1 MTELWTPMAFTA
13 KEAEN
18 HGGHYVAAIGKLK
31 PGVTLDQAST
41 EMSTIAGRLAAQFP
55 EANTGWNV
63 NHTVARV
70 LGQNHQTCLA
80 RPPRC
85 SRLCPVD
92 CLRQRRESVAG
103 ACCWEAAEEIATR
116 TALGAGRWRIIRQ
129 LLTESMLLSL
139 AGGAV
144 GLLLAKWGT
153 DLLLTLARRIYRA

>member
-63 NHTVARV
+63 K
-70 LGQNHQTCLA
+70 
-80 RPPRC
+80 
-85 SRLCPVD
+85 
-92 CLRQRRESVAG
+92 
-103 ACCWEAAEEIATR
+103 
-116 TALGAGRWRIIRQ
+116 IIP
-129 LLTESMLLSL
+129 LLSTRSEPSNL
-139 AGGAV
+139 PCSSSS
-144 GLLLAKWGT
+144 LQSPLSC
-153 DLLLTLARRIYRA
+153 